1 MEDEFLILMHDD
13 GEIDD
18 EEFLILHEANRHRNL
33 HGGLPYYKYE
43 RFSLQELRDDECEVE
58 FRFKKQDIY
67 RLSAALHLPDIFRC
81 SNGVVADHIEALC
94 MCLKRFTYPCR
105 YADLVPRFGRPVPQ
119 LCMIINLVVD
129 YLFDRYS
136 YLLHNLNQAWLSS
149 QNLQMYADASHNKGA
164 ALDNCW
170 GFIDGTVRPI
180 CRPKENQ
187 RMVYN
192 GHKRVHALKF
202 QSSVTPNSLLANLF
216 GPVEGRRH
224 DSGMLA
230 MSGLLPQL
238 QHMSFSPTGQ
248 AMCIYGDPAYPHRI
262 HLQCPFAR
270 RQELTPAQQAFNQS
284 MSEVRV
290 SVEWVFGDVVNYV
303 KFTDFKKNLKIGLSA
318 VGKIYI
324 VCALLRNALTCLY
337 GNNTSAFFDVKP
349 PTLEEYFG

>member
-1 MEDEFLILMHDD
+1 MEDDFLILMHDD

-18 EEFLILHEANRHRNL
+18 EEVLILHEANRHRNL

-58 FRFKKQDIY
+58 FWFKKQDIY

-119 LCMIINLVVD
+119 LCMIINRVVD

-149 QNLQMYADASHNKGA
+149 QNLQMYADALHNKGA

-202 QSSVTPNSLLANLF
+202 QSIVTPNGLSANLF

-262 HLQCPFAR
+262 HLQCPFLR

-284 MSEVRV
+284 MSDVRV
-290 SVEWVFGDVVNYV
+290 SVEWVFGDVVNYF
-303 KFTDFKKNLKIGLSA
+303 KFTDFK
-318 VGKIYI
+318 
-324 VCALLRNALTCLY
+324 R
-337 GNNTSAFFDVKP
+337 
-349 PTLEEYFG
+349 

>member
-1 MEDEFLILMHDD
+1 MLILLHDD

-18 EEFLILHEANRHRNL
+18 EEYLVLFEANRRKNL

-43 RFSLQELRDDECEVE
+43 AFNLEDMHEDECEVE
-58 FRFKKQDIY
+58 FRFKKDDIY
-67 RLSAALHLPDIFRC
+67 RLAAALHLPENFRC
-81 SNGVVADHIEALC
+81 SNGVVVNPVEALC
-94 MCLKRFTYPCR
+94 ICLKRFAYPCR
-105 YADLVPRFGRPVPQ
+105 YADLVTRFGRPVPQ
-119 LCMIINLVVD
+119 LCMVANHMVNFL
-129 YLFDRYS
+129 YNRYGD
-136 YLLHNLNQAWLSS
+136 LLNNLNQPWLAPE
-149 QNLQMYADASHNKGA
+149 NLQVYADAIYNKGA

-187 RMVYN
+187 RVVYN

-202 QSSVTPNSLLANLF
+202 QSVVTPNGLIANLF

-238 QHMSFSPTGQ
+238 QNMSVSPTGQ
-248 AMCIYGDPAYPHRI
+248 AMCIYGDPAYPHRRHI
-262 HLQCPFAR
+262 QCPFAH
-270 RQELTPAQQAFNQS
+270 RQVLSPAEQAFNES
-284 MSEVRV
+284 MSKVRV
-290 SVEWVFGDVVNYV
+290 SVEWVFGDVVNYY

-318 VGKIYI
+318 VGKTYI
-324 VCALLRNALTCLY
+324 ICALLRNALTCLY
-337 GNNTSAFFDVKP
+337 GNNTSRFFDVKP